1 MTGSLQL
8 KGEKYY
14 IVLNV
19 YDDFGKRHKKWIKTE
34 FTKNSKIKER
44 EQKLR
49 EVLTEYETKPQVLTS
64 NLLFSDYI
72 KIWLKEAKI
81 KVDKVTYQHYENDA
95 YNHIIPYFES
105 KKIKLVNVDRQ
116 ALQDYFMFKY
126 ENGRLDGKGGLSPK
140 TLRHHKN
147 IINQTLELA
156 LLNNYVLSNQCI
168 SVTLPKIERNVYE
181 FYNLEE
187 TKKFLTAVK
196 DEDLYPLYLITALY
210 GLRRSEVLGLKWDSV
225 DINAKRL
232 TIKHTRTRCNEIIEK
247 DKTKTKSS
255 LRSFP
260 LSNDIC
266 NLFIKLKNEE
276 KTNIKLFGKS
286 YVKNDY
292 IFKWA
297 EGRPYDPDYITH
309 RFKKDLK
316 KHNLKII
323 SFHGL
328 RHSCGSLL
336 NEQGYTL
343 KDIQEWLGHADI
355 QTTANIYLHLDTKR
369 KENIANT
376 ISDVLVEK

>member
-1 MTGSLQL
+1 MTASLQ
-8 KGEKYY
+8 EKHGSIYAV
-14 IVLNV
+14 INIKVN
-19 YDDFGKRHKKWIKTE
+19 GKRKQKWIKTE
-34 FTKNSKIKER
+34 LTSKSGKRER
-44 EQKLR
+44 EKVLR
-49 EVLTEYETKPQVLTS
+49 ECISLYENNDLPLTS
-64 NLLFSDYI
+64 EILFSEYI
-72 KIWLKEAKI
+72 LVWLNEAKL
-81 KVDKVTYQHYENDA
+81 KVDEVTYLHYQEMVNA
-95 YNHIIPYFES
+95 HILPYFNNLS
-105 KKIKLVNVDRQ
+105 IKLIDINRNV
-116 ALQDYFMFKY
+116 LQKYFTEKY
-126 ENGRLDGKGGLSPK
+126 ENGRIDGKGGLSST
-140 TLRHHKN
+140 TLKHHRN
-147 IINQTLELA
+147 IINQTLSLA
-156 LLNNYVLSNQCI
+156 IKNNLILSNPCQY
-168 SVTLPKIERNVYE
+168 VTMPKSERYNYD
-181 FYNLEE
+181 FFNLEE

-196 DEDLYPLYLITALY
+196 DEDLYALYLITALY

-276 KTNIKLFGKS
+276 KTNMKLFGKS
-286 YVKNDY
+286 YMKNDY

-297 EGRPYDPDYITH
+297 DGRPYDPDYITH

-369 KENIANT
+369 KENIANS